1 MASLIILGTILVLMV
16 VLDAVVLSLKKRKK
30 LPANR
35 IGRYFQQNLFKFNAF
50 VFLLIFCIIWIIPLI
65 VGILGSFTSQ

>member
-1 MASLIILGTILVLMV
+1 MNKFLMASLIILGTILVLMV

-35 IGRYFQQNLFKFNAF
+35 IGR
-50 VFLLIFCIIWIIPLI
+50 
-65 VGILGSFTSQ
+65 